1 MWPHL
6 TRETGAIFCASRF
19 CFLLFIYFFPPL
31 YLRDAFGKATPAT
44 IDVRL
49 RGGKG
54 GKTATQWEAGV
65 HLMDPQFKCING
77 QRLAQEKLVR
87 SPKKKKKEPKN
98 QLLLHVRERTKFS
111 ANPVTF
117 PLISHSV
124 PEYSD
129 PRLHGKGDGASQ
141 TYRRPRPISAACR
154 CALIVFFPNN
164 VPLFTAPTRCD
175 FSLITLSPRKKKNDV
190 PSKRGGGEVSVRKK
204 KRIIM

>member
-19 CFLLFIYFFPPL
+19 CFLLFIFFPPPL

-49 RGGKG
+49 RGGREVRRRLS
-54 GKTATQWEAGV
+54 GKLACTSWIHSSSVSTAKDSRRRNLFDLQ
-65 HLMDPQFKCING
+65 
-77 QRLAQEKLVR
+77 
-87 SPKKKKKEPKN
+87 KKKKKEPKN

-129 PRLHGKGDGASQ
+129 PRLHGKEDGASQ

-175 FSLITLSPRKKKNDV
+175 FSLITLSPRKKK
-190 PSKRGGGEVSVRKK
+190 K
-204 KRIIM
+204 

>member
-6 TRETGAIFCASRF
+6 TRETGAIFCASCF
-19 CFLLFIYFFPPL
+19 CFFVGVFFPPL
-31 YLRDAFGKATPAT
+31 YRRDAFSKATPAT

-49 RGGKG
+49 RGGRKVRRRLS
-54 GKTATQWEAGV
+54 GKLACTSWIHSSSVSAGRRN
-65 HLMDPQFKCING
+65 LFDLQ
-77 QRLAQEKLVR
+77 
-87 SPKKKKKEPKN
+87 KKKKEPKN

-111 ANPVTF
+111 ASPVTF

-124 PEYSD
+124 PENSD

-175 FSLITLSPRKKKNDV
+175 FSLITLSPRKKKKIKKMMCL
-190 PSKRGGGEVSVRKK
+190 PSEGGGVYKK
-204 KRIIM
+204 E

>member
-1 MWPHL
+1 MAPFNK
-6 TRETGAIFCASRF
+6 RDGRY
-19 CFLLFIYFFPPL
+19 FLRVSFLFSVIYFFPSSL
-31 YLRDAFGKATPAT
+31 SSGRFWQSDTRNNRRAAT
-44 IDVRL
+44 R
-49 RGGKG
+49 REG

-87 SPKKKKKEPKN
+87 SPKKKKEPKN

-129 PRLHGKGDGASQ
+129 PRLHGKGDGAFQ

-175 FSLITLSPRKKKNDV
+175 FSLITLSPRKKK
-190 PSKRGGGEVSVRKK
+190 
-204 KRIIM
+204 